1 VGGILEI
8 LPSPFIERVLLTILV
23 WGLLLEIFGV
33 VVLSSQ
39 PWRFEFSYLLVL
51 LVITLTAII
60 LIVTRLRK
68 KYMIGLGA

>member
-1 VGGILEI
+1 LSVPSVERAILT
-8 LPSPFIERVLLTILV
+8 VLV

-51 LVITLTAII
+51 LVITLSAIVV
-60 LIVTRLRK
+60 IVARLRK
-68 KYMIGLGA
+68 KYMAGVGD

>member
-1 VGGILEI
+1 MS
-8 LPSPFIERVLLTILV
+8 SPFLERALLTILV

-33 VVLSSQ
+33 IVLSSQ

-51 LVITLTAII
+51 LVITLAAIM

-68 KYMIGLGA
+68 KYSIGLQAS

>member
-1 VGGILEI
+1 MSVPSVERAILT
-8 LPSPFIERVLLTILV
+8 VLV

-51 LVITLTAII
+51 LVITLSAIVV
-60 LIVTRLRK
+60 IVARLRK
-68 KYMIGLGA
+68 KYMAGVGD

>member
-1 VGGILEI
+1 MPSVERAILT
-8 LPSPFIERVLLTILV
+8 VLV

-51 LVITLTAII
+51 LVITLSAIVV
-60 LIVTRLRK
+60 IVARLRK
-68 KYMIGLGA
+68 KYMAGVGD

>member
-1 VGGILEI
+1 M
-8 LPSPFIERVLLTILV
+8 
-23 WGLLLEIFGV
+23 LLEIFGV